1 MLGARE
7 PKLKPLPEDLRL
19 WTDSIVRAV
28 SAERL
33 RDDVERLPAPR
44 NRLHSAERMD
54 QADRLIAETFSRAG
68 WAVEHRPFELT
79 NRMGSLDY
87 GAGLL
92 PPGVIP
98 TLYTDLAGANIL
110 AFKPGLSSSA
120 AIVIGAHHD
129 TIRDSPG
136 ADDNTA
142 SVAALLELAR
152 VLAPYRFEKTVVLA
166 AIDMEEIGF
175 FGSQQL
181 VRELS
186 QERKI
191 ECAII
196 YETMAYT
203 ASTPGSQQIPPRVG
217 WLYPGQMRRIRTRN
231 FVGDWTLVLYRKSAA
246 GVAKY
251 FAEGLAHV
259 TSPEI
264 PIMMRDPVDLRGVG
278 PALKRFVPNAGTFAR
293 SDHYSFW
300 EAGIPAI
307 MITDTANF
315 RNPNYHEETDTPDT
329 LDYDRLAA
337 IVSAT
342 ALTIARLAGLDQG

>member
-7 PKLKPLPEDLRL
+7 PKLKPLDKDLRF
-19 WTDSIVRAV
+19 WTDSIVHAV

-33 RDDVERLPAPR
+33 RNDVERLPAPR
-44 NRLHSAERMD
+44 NRLHFAAAMD
-54 QADRLIAETFSRAG
+54 QADNIIAETFRSAG
-68 WAVEHRPFELT
+68 WSVEHRSFELT
-79 NRMGSLDY
+79 NVMGSLDY

-98 TLYTDLAGANIL
+98 TLYTHLAGANIL
-110 AFKPGLSSSA
+110 AFKPGRSSTDA
-120 AIVIGAHHD
+120 VVIGAHHD

-136 ADDNTA
+136 ADDNSA

-152 VLAPYRFEKTVVLA
+152 VLSPFSFEKTVVLA

-175 FGSQQL
+175 FGSRQL
-181 VRELS
+181 VRELP
-186 QERKI
+186 QERKV

-196 YETMAYT
+196 YESMAYT
-203 ASTPGSQQIPPRVG
+203 TSTPGSQQIPPGVG
-217 WLYPGQMRRIRTRN
+217 WLYPGQMKRIKARN
-231 FVGDWTLVLYRKSAA
+231 FTGDWTFVLYRKSAA
-246 GVAKY
+246 ALARY
-251 FAEGLAHV
+251 FAEGLAYAS
-259 TSPEI
+259 SPEI
-264 PIMMRDPVDLRGVG
+264 PILMRDPSDIRGVG
-278 PALKRFVPNAGTFAR
+278 RALKRIAPNTQSFAR

-300 EAGIPAI
+300 EQGIPAI

-342 ALTIARLAGLDQG
+342 AVAIARIATLKQ